1 MNIMEKKRKFLK
13 VSYIYP
19 KTKGYTMTTL
29 TDIIELLE
37 KSIREENWEI
47 ASEVLSL
54 LYVINEN
61 NDGLFDNFDENDEW

>member
-1 MNIMEKKRKFLK
+1 ME
-13 VSYIYP
+13 
-19 KTKGYTMTTL
+19 TTL
-29 TDIIELLE
+29 TDIIDLLE